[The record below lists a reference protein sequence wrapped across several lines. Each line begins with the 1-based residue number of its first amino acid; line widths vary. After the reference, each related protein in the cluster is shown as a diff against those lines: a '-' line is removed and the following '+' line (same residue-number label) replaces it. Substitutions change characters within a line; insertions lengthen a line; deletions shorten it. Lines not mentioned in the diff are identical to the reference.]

1 MLYKMG
7 NQASLECDSKKV
19 FALAATNGEEY
30 SVLITNV
37 SGKEETVAVNVDS
50 DFRAYLID
58 EEHMLTPIDI
68 TPDSFTLEENQV
80 ILLKK

>member
-1 MLYKMG
+1 MS
-7 NQASLECDSKKV
+7 NQASLECDSEKI
-19 FALAATNGEEY
+19 FAIAATNGKES

-37 SGKEETVAVNVDS
+37 SGEDETVTVNVDS